1 MERKKITIPD
11 IRKKKEEGR
20 KITLLTAY
28 DYPSGRLIDEAG
40 VDIILVGDSLAMTV
54 LGYESTVPV
63 TMDEMVHHAKA
74 VKRGVE
80 YALLVG
86 DMPFMTYNIAEK
98 ETVRNAGRFIK
109 EAGCGAVK
117 IEGGLEMIDVVKTLV
132 RAGIPV
138 LGHIGLTP
146 QTATQLGGFR
156 VQGRDAK
163 SAQRLIESAI
173 ALEKAGCFAVV
184 LECVPDKLAGLIT
197 KTLKIPTIGIGA
209 GPHCDGQALVTND
222 MIGLFDRFTPK
233 FVKKYADLWP
243 LLSNA
248 FKRYREEVEGGKFPT
263 EEHSFAMNGAE
274 LKKIKVPRG
283 RASAHP
289 AKKER

>member
-11 IRKKKEEGR
+11 IRKKKAEGK

-40 VDIILVGDSLAMTV
+40 VDIILIGDSLAMTV
-54 LGYESTVPV
+54 LGYESTVPI
-63 TMDEMVHHAKA
+63 TMDEMIHHAKA
-74 VKRGVE
+74 VKRAVK
-80 YALLVG
+80 YALIIG
-86 DMPFMTYNIAEK
+86 DMPFMTYNIGDK

-109 EAGCGAVK
+109 EGGCGAVK
-117 IEGGLEMIDVVKTLV
+117 IEGGAEMAGTVKTLV

-156 VQGRDAK
+156 VQGKDAK
-163 SAQRLIESAI
+163 GAQRLLDSAL
-173 ALEKAGCFAVV
+173 ALQEAGCFAMI
-184 LECVPDKLAGLIT
+184 LECVPDKLAELIT
-197 KTLKIPTIGIGA
+197 AKLDIPTIGIGA
-209 GPHCDGQALVTND
+209 GAYCDGQALVTND

-243 LLSNA
+243 LLLNA
-248 FKRYREEVEGGKFPT
+248 FKRYKDDVEGGKFPS
-263 EEHSFAMNGAE
+263 EEHSFTMNDSE
-274 LKKIKVPRG
+274 LKKIKIKR
-283 RASAHP
+283 RS
-289 AKKER
+289 RRR